1 MDATTLRSAEPEV
14 RHAVPNVRLTIDEVY
29 METMPRVKTGV
40 QTLDAAL
47 SGGITPGA
55 VLLLTGEE
63 GAGATEFA
71 FAFARNAMTQGAQAR
86 IVSALRSPARVI
98 AEYRDLF
105 EDPAGAKKIEV
116 QPIAGDKLRAFPTAP
131 LEGLQ
136 QGDVLVIESADA
148 LAPSGDGYTLT
159 PCWRELADGAGERGV
174 IVMLLHSRGT
184 LPPAVEAAIAEASDA
199 VLQFSWV
206 QAGPARRRS
215 LAIVKL
221 RGLSPLMDSAEVP
234 LFEVSLQRGVGFTVS
249 RGRSVL

>member
-1 MDATTLRSAEPEV
+1 MDATTSRSAEVAV
-14 RHAVPNVRLTIDEVY
+14 RHSVPNVRLSVEEAYV
-29 METMPRVKTGV
+29 EPMPRVKTGV

-47 SGGITPGA
+47 SGGISPGA

-71 FAFARNAMTQGAQAR
+71 FAFLRNAMAQGAQGR
-86 IVSALRSPARVI
+86 VVSALRSPARVV

-105 EDPAGAKKIEV
+105 EDVAGSQKLEV
-116 QPIAGDKLRAFPTAP
+116 RAIAGDKLRAFPTSP

-136 QGDVLVIESADA
+136 PGDVLVIESADA

-159 PCWRELADGAGERGV
+159 PCWREIADGAAEKSV

-184 LPPAVEAAIAEASDA
+184 LPPAVEAALSEAADG
-199 VLQFSWV
+199 VLQFNWV

-234 LFEVSLQRGVGFTVS
+234 VFDVALQRGVGFSVS